1 MNNIPVFWNTQ
12 GKIMYNTEKN
22 FFDYETSMSV
32 NWNNKL
38 ARKVLLTIMKI
49 FNRPSIL
56 DLKTSGIAIWTYNDL
71 KNTIFY
77 KLPTVFNEIIIRD
90 EFLDTKNIILF
101 LTVSYHLEL
110 NDIYINSLN
119 NYHNYIH
126 YDSNKKMLYVKSRT
140 LEENLVVLNTFLNN
154 NKLSQIDIK
163 NKIKNE
169 MIFLNKKIGNEF
181 INSMKKLISNI
192 NNVGQIIDLP
202 KYLKKENIIISNNK
216 INEEM
221 INEEIINEETS
232 EEINE
237 EME

>member
-1 MNNIPVFWNTQ
+1 MNNTPIFWNTQ
-12 GKIMYNTEKN
+12 GKIMYNTDKN

-56 DLKTSGIAIWTYNDL
+56 DIKTGGIAIWTYSDL

-77 KLPTVFNEIIIRD
+77 KLPTIFNEIMIRD
-90 EFLDTKNIILF
+90 EYLDTKNTILF
-101 LTVSYHLEL
+101 LTVSYHLVL
-110 NDIYINSLN
+110 NEVYINSLN
-119 NYHNYIH
+119 NYYNYIS

-140 LEENLVVLNTFLNN
+140 LEENLVVLNTFLNS
-154 NKLSQIDIK
+154 NKLTKTDIK

-169 MIFLNKKIGNEF
+169 MIFLNKKNGSDFVN
-181 INSMKKLISNI
+181 NMKKFISNI
-192 NNVGQIIDLP
+192 NTIGNIIQLP
-202 KYLKKENIIISNNK
+202 KYLDNTEDISSNMFK
-216 INEEM
+216 
-221 INEEIINEETS
+221 NEEIVEEKI
-232 EEINE
+232 ED